1 MTDQFDYDVFLSHSS
16 KDKDIVRPLAERLRA
31 DGLRVWF
38 DEWILKPG
46 DSIPAKIDEGLEQSR
61 VLVLCMSAH
70 AFGSDWA
77 QLESYT
83 FRFRDPLNK
92 ERRFVPLRLDAA
104 EIKASLAQ
112 FLYTNWLPREQDDAK
127 LLEACRP
134 PAPPLLDRRAVE
146 LAYLQRLQEEERLDQ
161 ARQTKLYTGLSGQA
175 QKHRPKV
182 CAAYE
187 RRSAREGEP
196 QAPQPVPNVVDEIL
210 KLRQAAL
217 LGEPGSGKT
226 TTLWLLAVNLLE
238 TARQNSATSLP
249 LLIRLGRWTEA
260 AQTLPEFMAAQ
271 LGELGAHLE
280 TLLKEQRAALLLD
293 GLNELPVSQRKSK
306 YPQVQELI
314 KQYPQLLAVVSCR
327 ELDYTDKDNELVLGF
342 DVINIKPLDPP
353 RMLEFVQ
360 RDLGDE
366 QGEKMFWEEL
376 AGEDVRQTYQR
387 FMQEFAGQLTDPEQT
402 FWNADRLPPGVHW
415 GWRYRD
421 EKDEKPNNSYWE
433 SWLKRRET
441 PSSLMLMARNPYL
454 LSMLDAEFAEAGQLP
469 GNKGDLFRAFVSR
482 LLQRECESLTDEA
495 QRTARRD
502 EHETLKQKLAE
513 LAFAM
518 QIRRNEGTESDA
530 WTALPKAEAL
540 ELLTERQLYLA
551 GNASI
556 LSLNEPVRFSH
567 QLLQEF
573 FAAQFM
579 DIRFNAGQLQA
590 EKLWPRATW
599 WERTN
604 WEEAAVLWAGLKTA
618 DCSEVVEWI
627 AAANPEV
634 AAQCIVRSHAHTP
647 EATRARLRDA
657 WLPRLADLELEPEPQ
672 ARAAMGRALGQT
684 GLDNRPGVGVT
695 RDGLP
700 DLKRIESW
708 IEIPGGKFQYGLAN
722 DNLAAQPSQPD
733 LATFWMSRY
742 PVTHRQ
748 FQAFLDDAEGH
759 SDARWWEG
767 LAADDDDRQP
777 AEPRYKFDNH
787 PRDTVNWFEA
797 IAFCRWLS
805 WRWGGG
811 YDLRRLDEW
820 KVRLPTEFEWEKAAR
835 GTDGRLYPYE
845 GKFDA
850 TKSNVNETGIGLTST
865 VGIFPNGKSFYDVE
879 EMSGNVWEWCLSDY
893 DKPQLEARKEKL
905 GTDKRR
911 VLRGGAWFYENSG
924 VRAVDRFDFSPGDCH
939 NDAGFRLVVARP
951 PSALL

>member
-1 MTDQFDYDVFLSHSS
+1 MADQFNYDVFLSHSS
-16 KDKDIVRPLAERLRA
+16 HDKDIVRAVAERLRA
-31 DGLRVWF
+31 DGLRVWL

-46 DSIPAKIDEGLEQSR
+46 DSVPAKIDEGLEQSR
-61 VLVLCMSAH
+61 VLVLCMSAQ

-92 ERRFVPLRLDAA
+92 GRRFVSLRLDAA

-112 FLYTNWLPREQDDAK
+112 FFYINWLPEAREQEYAK

-146 LAYLQRLQEEERLDQ
+146 LAYLNRLQAEEELDQ
-161 ARQTKLYTGLSGQA
+161 NRQTRRYTQLGGQA
-175 QKHRPKV
+175 QKLRPKV

-196 QAPQPVPNVVDEIL
+196 QAPEPVENVVETIL
-210 KLRQAAL
+210 TLRQAAL
-217 LGEPGSGKT
+217 LGEPGAGKT
-226 TTLWLLAVNLLE
+226 TTLWLLAVNLLA
-238 TARQNSATSLP
+238 TARQNSAAPLP

-260 AQTLPEFMAAQ
+260 EQTLPAFMAAQ

-280 TLLKEQRAALLLD
+280 TLLQEKRAALLLD

-306 YPQVQELI
+306 YPQVQKLI

-327 ELDYTDKDNELVLGF
+327 QLDYEDKDNELKLGF
-342 DVINIKPLDPP
+342 DVINIKPLDPL

-360 RDLGDE
+360 RDLGDDE
-366 QGEKMFWEEL
+366 LGEKMFWDEL
-376 AGEDVRQTYQR
+376 AGKDTQQTYQR
-387 FMQEFAGQLTDPEQT
+387 FRQEVASQLKEPEQT
-402 FWNADRLPPGVHW
+402 FWNAGRLPSGVYW

-421 EKDEKPNNSYWE
+421 EKDEKPDNSYWE
-433 SWLKRRET
+433 NWLKRRDQ

-454 LSMLDAEFAEAGQLP
+454 LSMLVSEFAEARKLP
-469 GNKGDLFRAFVSR
+469 DNRGDLFRAFVKR

-495 QRTARRD
+495 QQTALRG

-518 QIRRNEGTESDA
+518 QVRRNEGTESDA
-530 WTALPKAEAL
+530 WTALPKAAAL
-540 ELLTERQLYLA
+540 DILTEPQFYLA

-567 QLLQEF
+567 QLLQEY

-579 DIRFNAGQLQA
+579 DIRFRAGDLQA
-590 EKLWPRATW
+590 EKLWPRTNW
-599 WERTN
+599 WVRTN

-634 AAQCIVRSHAHTP
+634 AAQCIVRSGAHTP
-647 EATRARLRDA
+647 DATSARLRDQ
-657 WLPRLADLELEPEPQ
+657 WLPRLADLNLEPEPQ
-672 ARAAMGRALGQT
+672 ARAALGRALGQII
-684 GLDNRPGVGVT
+684 GLDNRQGIS
-695 RDGLP
+695 LP
-700 DLKRIESW
+700 DLKRDESW

-722 DNLAAQPSQPD
+722 DDWAAKPSQPD
-733 LATFWMSRY
+733 LATFWISRY
-742 PVTHRQ
+742 PVTHAQ
-748 FQAFLDDAEGH
+748 FRCFLDDAEGH
-759 SDARWWEG
+759 GDSRWWEG
-767 LAADDDDRQP
+767 LAANEDSRQP
-777 AEPRYKFDNH
+777 VEPSFKFDNH
-787 PRDTVNWFEA
+787 PRDTVNWYEA
-797 IAFCRWLS
+797 VAFCRWLS

-811 YDLRRLDEW
+811 YDLRKIDDW

-845 GKFDA
+845 GEFDP
-850 TKSNVNETGIGLTST
+850 TKSNVDKTGIGKTSA
-865 VGIFPNGKSFYDVE
+865 VGIFPNGASPYGVE

-893 DKPQLEARKEKL
+893 DKPQKDARKEKL
-905 GTDKRR
+905 GTDNNR
-911 VLRGGAWFYENSG
+911 VLRGGAWNYDRDDA
-924 VRAVDRFDFSPGDCH
+924 RAVFRNLNPP
-939 NDAGFRLVVARP
+939 GFRNDDLGFRVVLFRP
-951 PSALL
+951 PSVLL